1 MSQIVVRGAQHVN
14 DPKQS
19 SRCPARAAHTAPGDC
34 RCQPRR
40 RRDGPLTIT
49 SAVHLLARSF
59 ALLVVAASA
68 TSCSTAPK
76 PRTPAP
82 TALVCPAPVPTPPD
96 SIAGSR
102 NLVVN
107 GGFDTPRITG
117 RRAVSTLAGWLGKG
131 TVKLVASPSCGA
143 VPGSGQYVALGYGA
157 SISQAVPTVPGKLYL
172 FQAAESMEG
181 VCNIAY
187 SEVDTYWNS
196 TLVSSTTT
204 PATGRTP
211 DAGDNAWGA
220 YGTYTPTF
228 TAKSATAVIR
238 IVATTEAFSCAFDVA
253 NVSVTLKSSPIP

>member
-1 MSQIVVRGAQHVN
+1 
-14 DPKQS
+14 
-19 SRCPARAAHTAPGDC
+19 
-34 RCQPRR
+34 
-40 RRDGPLTIT
+40 
-49 SAVHLLARSF
+49 VHLLARSF

-76 PRTPAP
+76 PKTPAP
-82 TALVCPAPVPTPPD
+82 TARVCPAPVPTPPD

-117 RRAVSTLAGWLGKG
+117 RRTVSTLEGWSVSGP
-131 TVKLVASPSCGA
+131 VKLVASPSCGA

-172 FQAAESMEG
+172 FQVAESMEG

-187 SEVDTYWNS
+187 SALDTYWNS
-196 TLVSSTTT
+196 TLVSDTTT

-211 DAGDNAWGA
+211 NAGDTAWGA
-220 YGTYTPTF
+220 YGTFTPTF
-228 TAKSATAVIR
+228 IAKSATSTVR
-238 IVATTEAFSCAFDVA
+238 VVATTEAFSCAFDVA
-253 NVSVTLKSSPIP
+253 NVSVTVKSSPTPKP